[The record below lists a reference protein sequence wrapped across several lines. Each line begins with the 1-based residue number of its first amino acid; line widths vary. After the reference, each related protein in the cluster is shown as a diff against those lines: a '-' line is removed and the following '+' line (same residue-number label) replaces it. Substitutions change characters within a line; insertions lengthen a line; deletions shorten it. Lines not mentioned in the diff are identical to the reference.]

1 MKKILA
7 LSVVGAMLLSQVAF
21 ATEAL
26 PEETEQAVISQEE
39 AVVEDVAAETGVISV
54 TLSLVPKM
62 KVIDSVAVIE
72 LYDKDGNKLGSK
84 EEWVG
89 GVTETLELKFD
100 VPAPKAGDI
109 YKLKLADGLE
119 YIKYYDTVIPK
130 GGNVELQVYGYLN
143 ENGEPAVADSFA
155 LEASPLYEQAIVV
168 YANGKILNLWPEAML
183 INDIAMVPVKAVAN
197 ELGIKVR
204 YDEAYNSIVCEVG
217 KKQAIFNVGT
227 AYATIMG
234 TDMYMP
240 ANCEITDDTA
250 YVPVRTLADA
260 FGCSIEAIDFGDH
273 IDVVIG
279 ESSIVNE
286 YYNSIPVNKWGISSR
301 TNYMV
306 WIDKSDYM
314 VRVYKGSKGRWE
326 EIKSFM
332 CAIGAPGSPTI
343 TGSYEYQYRMAQ
355 WSYPGYYVGPCLVF
369 HGNYAIHSTLL
380 QYNGAP
386 YDNRVGVMISHG
398 CVRVRKDD
406 INWLDR
412 NLPLKSRIYITQ

>member
-1 MKKILA
+1 MKKFLA
-7 LSVVGAMLLSQVAF
+7 LMVSGVMLAGQVAF
-21 ATEAL
+21 ATEAV
-26 PEETEQAVISQEE
+26 PEEISEPIAEIAVEEVSGGVLGIS
-39 AVVEDVAAETGVISV
+39 
-54 TLSLVPKM
+54 LSLAPKM
-62 KVIDSVAVIE
+62 KVVDSVAVIE
-72 LYDKDGNKLGSK
+72 LYDKDGGLVGKK

-100 VPAPKAGDI
+100 VPSLAAGDT
-109 YKLKLADGLE
+109 YKLRLADGLE
-119 YIKYYDTVIPK
+119 YLKYYDAVY
-130 GGNVELQVYGYLN
+130 GVGEDVELQLYGYIG
-143 ENGEPAVADSFA
+143 ENGEPAVSDSFA
-155 LEASPLYEQAIVV
+155 LEACPLYEQAIVV
-168 YANGKILNLWPEAML
+168 YANGKILKLWPEAKL
-183 INDIAMVPVKAVAN
+183 INDTAMVPVRAVA
-197 ELGIKVR
+197 EKLGVKVR

-217 KKQAIFNVGT
+217 GKQAIFNVGT

-240 ANCEITDDTA
+240 SNCEIIDDTA
-250 YVPVRTLADA
+250 YVPVRVLADA
-260 FGCSIEAIDFGDH
+260 FGCSLEAIDFGDH

-279 ESSIVNE
+279 ESAVVNE
-286 YYNSIPVNKWGISSR
+286 YYNSIPVNRWGISSR

-343 TGSYEYQYRMAQ
+343 TGSYEYQYRMPQ

-380 QYNGAP
+380 QYNGVP

-398 CVRVRKDD
+398 CVRVRKND